1 MVFKVYI
8 YKGKEEVL
16 EFEADNYMSAL
27 VSARSSMFALKADR
41 FDLIKWSGETYTE
54 KATDHN

>member
-1 MVFKVYI
+1 MIFNVYV
-8 YKGKEEVL
+8 YKGKEQVL

-27 VSARSSMFALKADR
+27 VSARSSMFGMKADR
-41 FDLIKWSGETYTE
+41 FEIYKWSGEIYTE